1 MDVLRGKLNSSV
13 EESRLMAVKME
24 SMDERLQAVDEANKE
39 LVLVVTRKDEVCRQ
53 MNVGSIWDLSNI

>member
-1 MDVLRGKLNSSV
+1 MNSSL

-24 SMDERLQAVDEANKE
+24 SMDERLRALDEANKE
-39 LVLVVTRKDEVCRQ
+39 LVLLVSRKDEACRQ